1 MSEAQLTNDHGV
13 FSYSSRNK
21 IARITF
27 ERPKKYNTLTYE
39 VISEMQRVLK
49 LIANDQS
56 VNVLV
61 IASRGKSF
69 CTGHDMKE
77 MNAKRD
83 EKFYQDLLFECSKN
97 RIFVGV
103 FSASTTF
110 SKNFAHPEGYLS
122 KKSH

>member
-1 MSEAQLTNDHGV
+1 MWAGFLRYHRATGRHQKHCRFLADHQITTAA
-13 FSYSSRNK
+13 Y
-21 IARITF
+21 TF

-39 VISEMQRVLK
+39 VISEMQRVLE

-83 EKFYQDLLFECSKN
+83 EKFYQDLLFECSKMIEN
-97 RIFVGV
+97 TMEIQ
-103 FSASTTF
+103 
-110 SKNFAHPEGYLS
+110 
-122 KKSH
+122 